1 MPKYSLKIPVECTM
15 LRVVTE
21 SFPDFSIKT
30 FFLQVKGQQTETNLE
45 GALKK
50 LSKSSHAHIEPALL
64 TSFS

>member
-1 MPKYSLKIPVECTM
+1 M

-50 LSKSSHAHIEPALL
+50 LSKSSHADMEPALL